1 MVTKKACLYILSN
14 KDKVGL
20 YLHHSRSAASADISG
35 VVLCISNPKLG
46 QVQQYCISCS
56 KIQNLKFLFFS
67 SAVVQVDMRV
77 DECFSCLIC
86 FGGVDS
92 QGTSSLLIFQL
103 LEQTN
108 NVLYATVIVLVSVLK
123 ISRQHS

>member
-1 MVTKKACLYILSN
+1 MVFL
-14 KDKVGL
+14 
-20 YLHHSRSAASADISG
+20 
-35 VVLCISNPKLG
+35 
-46 QVQQYCISCS
+46 
-56 KIQNLKFLFFS
+56 IQNKEFGE
-67 SAVVQVDMRV
+67 SAKTKG
-77 DECFSCLIC
+77 IC